1 MAETELAAPAT
12 DLPEYAGY
20 AREGESRAVRAR
32 RRLADLW
39 GSKKGSAGATIVLLL
54 LLTAALAPILAP
66 YDPAKQSPK
75 EKWVAPTLVAT
86 RVGPAHPFGTDY
98 LGRDVLSRVIYGA
111 QVSVSAGFL
120 VIVVAATFGSVLGAL
135 AGYFGGVLDVLIMR
149 LVDFQLS
156 FPFVLLAIIFMAI
169 FGPGFWNI
177 VIALAIAL
185 WVNYA
190 RLVRGETLKLR
201 ELEFVQAARAIG
213 VPRLTIVRRHILP
226 NVLPG
231 ILVLATLDVA
241 FVIIY
246 EASLSF
252 LGLGIQPPTPSWGI
266 LLNEGYRYLA
276 EAWWMTV
283 APAVA
288 IILTSLGINLLGDWL
303 RDTID
308 PTLIQS
314 T

>member
-1 MAETELAAPAT
+1 MAEFDVAVPAALASDRPGDQVAAEVGQPGGLRRALS
-12 DLPEYAGY
+12 DL
-20 AREGESRAVRAR
+20 
-32 RRLADLW
+32 L
-39 GSKKGSAGATIVLLL
+39 GSKKGATGAVLVVLVLFTAVFAPLL
-54 LLTAALAPILAP
+54 VDDPTQQDPSGRFTPPALF
-66 YDPAKQSPK
+66 DSGV
-75 EKWVAPTLVAT
+75 WN
-86 RVGPAHPFGTDY
+86 HPLGTDN
-98 LGRDVLSRVIYGA
+98 LGRDILSRVIYGA
-111 QVSVSAGFL
+111 RVSVAAGLL
-120 VIVVAATFGSVLGAL
+120 VVIAAATFGSIMGAL
-135 AGYFGGVLDVLIMR
+135 AGFFGGVIDTLIMR
-149 LVDFQLS
+149 VLDFQLS

-169 FGPGFWNI
+169 FGPGFLNI

-213 VPRLTIVRRHILP
+213 VARLTIVKNHILP
-226 NVLPG
+226 NVLPS

-266 LLNEGYRYLA
+266 MLNEGRNYLD

-283 APAVA
+283 FPALA
-288 IILTSLGINLLGDWL
+288 IILTSLGINLLGDWV

-308 PTLIQS
+308 PTLMQ
-314 T
+314 TT